1 MKSKGQ
7 PTGGSKKQGG
17 SSSSMGGGM
26 KKTPKPATYARPGAS
41 STTPV
46 TFSRTQS
53 PSATLVTW
61 DRAALA
67 DDPIVADLDRVE
79 TGLQILAE
87 KIGLDDH
94 YQAVND
100 LDQGIAE
107 LAPRIAALRD
117 RGYVYKAFLENKAG
131 VLESKWAEAEAAVRR
146 EIRSAET
153 ELVPLYEDAVR
164 RFNQLHQGRPSAA
177 GVSAVEREIA
187 QVESR
192 VSQAESTLRSAY
204 SNIKST
210 FYQTN
215 KQLEDLEWMYEEL
228 GEASF
233 DLFPGE
239 GMVQATRGE
248 YQPNGGDEQDGIL
261 YATDQRL
268 VFERKEQV
276 ATKKVLFIATE
287 KEMMQEVTYEAR
299 MQGLDSVKAT
309 RKGMMGGQQILEAVF
324 TGEATLPVFNCKIK
338 GQTSDEWANLLNRVN
353 SGQIMSEKVAAEGED
368 ATAAA
373 EEAFTSAPERC
384 SSCGA
389 PVPELTATQRQ
400 HECEYCGTVMRW

>member
-26 KKTPKPATYARPGAS
+26 KKTAKSSPYSRPGSSPKPA
-41 STTPV
+41 
-46 TFSRTQS
+46 TFSRTQM
-53 PSATLVTW
+53 PSDALVTW

-67 DDPIVADLDRVE
+67 DDPILADLDRVE
-79 TGLQILAE
+79 TSLQALTE

-117 RGYVYKAFLENKAG
+117 RGYAYKAFLENKAG
-131 VLESKWAEAEAAVRR
+131 VLEAKWGEAEAGVRQ
-146 EIRSAET
+146 EIRSAES
-153 ELVPLYEDAVR
+153 EIVPLYEGAVR
-164 RFNQLHQGRPSAA
+164 RFNQLHQGRPSTA
-177 GVSAVEREIA
+177 GVSAVESEIDR
-187 QVESR
+187 VESR
-192 VSQAESTLRSAY
+192 VAQAESALRAAY
-204 SNIKST
+204 ANIKST

-215 KQLEDLEWMYEEL
+215 KQLENLEWMYDEL
-228 GEASF
+228 GAASF
-233 DLFPGE
+233 DLYPGE
-239 GMVQATRGE
+239 GMVQAVQVE
-248 YQPNGGDEQDGIL
+248 YQPDGGDEQDGIL

-268 VFERKEQV
+268 IFERKEQV

-287 KEMMQEVTYEAR
+287 KEMVQEVTYEAR

-309 RKGMMGGQQILEAVF
+309 RKGMMGGQQMLDVVF

-338 GQTSDEWANLLNRVN
+338 GQASDEWANLLNRVN
-353 SGQIMSEKVAAEGED
+353 TGQIVNEKVTAEGVD
-368 ATAAA
+368 TAAVA
-373 EEAFTSAPERC
+373 EEAFTAAPDCC

-389 PVPELTATQRQ
+389 PIPELMATQRQ
-400 HECEYCGTVMRW
+400 HKCEYCGTVMRW